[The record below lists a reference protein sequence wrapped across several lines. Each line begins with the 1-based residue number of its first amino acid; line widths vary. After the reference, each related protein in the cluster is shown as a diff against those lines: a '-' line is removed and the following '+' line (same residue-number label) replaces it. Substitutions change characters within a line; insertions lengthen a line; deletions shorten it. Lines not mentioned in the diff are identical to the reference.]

1 VERKVKRNN
10 MADIQKQLAE
20 ILGILRKQQAE
31 EIKDKAKDVKEK
43 KIKEQMHKKMMQME
57 D

>member
-1 VERKVKRNN
+1 